1 MPVIEID
8 DIASIGSVRDTP
20 SYQLPPEAW
29 TLALNMRAVDGGM
42 QRGGAWEQIFGTPGV
57 APHFMMPVST
67 AATNFWLYTSLTK
80 AYGFDG
86 TTHTNITRQ
95 TLGSDVNYAAPDT
108 PDWNGTLLGGIP
120 IINNGVDVPQQW
132 GPVALATKLIALTNW
147 PTALRAKVVRAFGP
161 HLVAL
166 SLTDSGTALPHTI
179 QWSHPATPGS
189 VPSSWDYTN
198 EAVDAGRR
206 DFPDVNAGV
215 LVDALPLGNIMYVYK
230 ETSTWK
236 MRFIGGRFVFDFGE
250 SAWLTNVGLLAPR
263 CVAVTGDGLRQVLAT
278 QDDIIWHN
286 GNTVRSILNKRQK
299 RRLFNEI
306 DTTNFGTS
314 FMFANPTFNEMWFCY
329 PGAGQTYPDRA
340 LILNYGESGENW
352 VVTEADGI
360 TFRNAVSGNVEVPSD
375 EDWEATEELWDD
387 DTGPWSELLRR
398 RVILAG
404 TAATKFYNLDR
415 GTTRD
420 TVSFTGTLSRDGI
433 SLLGRKRNGDWIVDF
448 QKMRMLK
455 GIWPKVQNG
464 PVNVRFGAQQT
475 VEGAVQW
482 GASVAHDPTS
492 RMNAFPGPVSGR
504 AVGIEYSAAVDWRL
518 DGHKFEI
525 ESMGDF

>member
-57 APHFMMPVST
+57 APHFLMPAQT
-67 AATNFWLYTSLTK
+67 AALNFWLYTSLTK
-80 AYGFDG
+80 AYGYDG
-86 TTHTNITRQ
+86 TSHTNITRQ
-95 TLGSDVNYAAPDT
+95 TLGVDVNYAAADT

-132 GPVALATKLIALTNW
+132 ATVALATKLTALTNW
-147 PTALRAKVVRAFGP
+147 TATLRAKVIRAFGP
-161 HLVAL
+161 HLVAI
-166 SLTDSGTALPHTI
+166 SLIDNGTALPHTI
-179 QWSHPATPGS
+179 QWSHPASPGS
-189 VPSSWDYTN
+189 VPSSWDYTDP
-198 EAVDAGRR
+198 AVDAGRR
-206 DFPDVNAGV
+206 DFPDTNAGV
-215 LVDALPLGNIMYVYK
+215 LVDGLPLGNIMYIFK

-236 MRFIGGRFVFDFGE
+236 MRFVGGRFIFDFGE

-263 CVAVTGDGLRQVLAT
+263 CVAVTGDGLRQVMAT
-278 QDDIIWHN
+278 QDDIVWHN
-286 GNTVRSILNKRQK
+286 GNTVRSILNKKQK

-306 DTTNFGTS
+306 DTTNYGTS
-314 FMFANPTFNEMWFCY
+314 FMFANPTYNEMWFCY
-329 PGAGQTYPDRA
+329 PSAGQTYPDRA
-340 LILNYGESGENW
+340 LILNYGENADNW

-360 TFRNAVSGNVEVPSD
+360 TFRNAVSGNVEVVSD

-398 RVILAG
+398 RVIMAG

-420 TVSFTGTLSRDGI
+420 GSAFTGTLSRDGI

-464 PVNVRFGAQQT
+464 PVNIRFGAQQT

-482 GASVAHDPTS
+482 GTAVAHDPTARS
-492 RMNAFPGPVSGR
+492 NAFPGPVSGR
-504 AVGIEYSAAVDWRL
+504 AVGIEYSAATDWRL
-518 DGHKFEI
+518 DGHKFEV
-525 ESMGDF
+525 EPMGDF